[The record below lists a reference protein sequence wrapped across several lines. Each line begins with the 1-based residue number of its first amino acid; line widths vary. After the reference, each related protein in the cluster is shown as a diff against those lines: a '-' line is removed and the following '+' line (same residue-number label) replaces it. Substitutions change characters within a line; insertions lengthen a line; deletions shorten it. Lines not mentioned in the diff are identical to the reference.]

1 MGIRTL
7 LSRTAPGVALPP
19 ASPFAADASTLRVP
33 VTLTAALRHATA
45 DLRQRLAR
53 GRRPADPAGAASG
66 SAVTGPTGTGDPSAV
81 ADLQAGTGIDRVG
94 DLPAVP
100 DRTSRPWADRAR
112 GYLTLVLTLLP
123 RPRPAHTTITVY
135 IATTESLSER
145 PDGSAPYRRHGQ
157 GRRGPE
163 PGAAP

>member
-1 MGIRTL
+1 MGIRTF

-19 ASPFAADASTLRVP
+19 PVRVYAADASTLRVP
-33 VTLTAALRHATA
+33 ATLTTALRRPAA
-45 DLRQRLAR
+45 DLRNRLAL
-53 GRRPADPAGAASG
+53 GRRPTDSAGLPTA
-66 SAVTGPTGTGDPSAV
+66 GPSPTSPSDTGDLLGSPETP
-81 ADLQAGTGIDRVG
+81 GETG
-94 DLPAVP
+94 
-100 DRTSRPWADRAR
+100 RTAPRRAWADRAR

-135 IATTESLSER
+135 IATAEPLSER

-157 GRRGPE
+157 DRRGPE

>member
-7 LSRTAPGVALPP
+7 LGRTAPGVALPP
-19 ASPFAADASTLRVP
+19 VRVYAADASTLRVP
-33 VTLTAALRHATA
+33 ATVATALRRTTA
-45 DLRQRLAR
+45 DLRDRLPF
-53 GRRPADPAGAASG
+53 GRRPTDSAGLP
-66 SAVTGPTGTGDPSAV
+66 PTLPQT
-81 ADLQAGTGIDRVG
+81 G
-94 DLPAVP
+94 DLPGSPAETP
-100 DRTSRPWADRAR
+100 GETGGGAPRRAWSDRAR

-135 IATTESLSER
+135 IATAEPLSER

-157 GRRGPE
+157 DRRGPE

>member
-7 LSRTAPGVALPP
+7 LGRTAPGVALPP
-19 ASPFAADASTLRVP
+19 VRVYAADSSTLRVP
-33 VTLTAALRHATA
+33 ATLATALRRTTA
-45 DLRQRLAR
+45 DLRNRLAF
-53 GRRPADPAGAASG
+53 GRRSTG
-66 SAVTGPTGTGDPSAV
+66 SAGLPTVLSEP
-81 ADLQAGTGIDRVG
+81 G
-94 DLPAVP
+94 DLPGGPGTPGETGGATP
-100 DRTSRPWADRAR
+100 LRAWSDRAR

-135 IATTESLSER
+135 IATTEPLSER

-157 GRRGPE
+157 DRRGPE

>member
-19 ASPFAADASTLRVP
+19 VRVYAADASKLRVP
-33 VTLTAALRHATA
+33 ATVTTALRRPTA
-45 DLRQRLAR
+45 DLRNRLAL
-53 GRRPADPAGAASG
+53 GRRPTDSAGLPT
-66 SAVTGPTGTGDPSAV
+66 TGPTSPS
-81 ADLQAGTGIDRVG
+81 DTG
-94 DLPAVP
+94 DLPGSP
-100 DRTSRPWADRAR
+100 ETPGETGRTAPRRAWADRAR

-135 IATTESLSER
+135 IATTEPLSER

-157 GRRGPE
+157 DRRGPE
-163 PGAAP
+163 PGAAS

>member
-7 LSRTAPGVALPP
+7 LGRTAPGVALPP
-19 ASPFAADASTLRVP
+19 VRVYAADASTLRVP
-33 VTLTAALRHATA
+33 ANLATALRRTTA
-45 DLRQRLAR
+45 DLRDRLPF
-53 GRRPADPAGAASG
+53 GRNPTLSADPGGLPA
-66 SAVTGPTGTGDPSAV
+66 TGPTRPSGTGDLPGSPETP
-81 ADLQAGTGIDRVG
+81 GETGRAT
-94 DLPAVP
+94 PRRA
-100 DRTSRPWADRAR
+100 WADRAR

-135 IATTESLSER
+135 IATGEPLSER

-157 GRRGPE
+157 NRRGPE

>member
-7 LSRTAPGVALPP
+7 LGRTAPGVALPP
-19 ASPFAADASTLRVP
+19 VRFYAADSSTLRVP
-33 VTLTAALRHATA
+33 ATLATTLRRTTA
-45 DLRQRLAR
+45 DLRNRLPF
-53 GRRPADPAGAASG
+53 GRRPTDS
-66 SAVTGPTGTGDPSAV
+66 TGLPTALSET
-81 ADLQAGTGIDRVG
+81 G
-94 DLPAVP
+94 DLPGSPETPGETGSATP
-100 DRTSRPWADRAR
+100 RRAWSDRAR

-135 IATTESLSER
+135 IATIEPLSER

-157 GRRGPE
+157 DRRGPE

>member
-19 ASPFAADASTLRVP
+19 PVRVYAADASTLRVP
-33 VTLTAALRHATA
+33 AALTTALRRPTA
-45 DLRQRLAR
+45 DLRNRLAI
-53 GRRPADPAGAASG
+53 GRRPTDSAGPG
-66 SAVTGPTGTGDPSAV
+66 GLPTTGPTSPSDTGDLSGGPETP
-81 ADLQAGTGIDRVG
+81 GETG
-94 DLPAVP
+94 
-100 DRTSRPWADRAR
+100 RTAPRRAWADRAR

-135 IATTESLSER
+135 IATTEPLSEW

-157 GRRGPE
+157 DRRGPE